1 MSGGVILR
9 SWRPEYFRV
18 WAIASLSLAAQP
30 LPKTTDFPA
39 HGKLPGIEIGAR
51 FLPNGLPSDAAV
63 RAGKDFLV
71 VDVGIFPETRGGVS
85 VSKSQFTLSV
95 DGKTMLAARSPLANS
110 SNGPA
115 VVARD
120 SLSHDSS
127 SHGGSVELG
136 GPPITGHPGGKEL
149 ESMPRRPISLDP
161 QPDAGQSAARAGK
174 VALPE
179 GPTNK
184 PVSGYLFFR
193 FEGNPKAIRSL
204 DLVYDGG
211 GRAKTR
217 IPILSSSVKPLSFAS
232 NRISSVRTNT
242 IQEPAIGKIMTA

>member
-1 MSGGVILR
+1 
-9 SWRPEYFRV
+9 
-18 WAIASLSLAAQP
+18 
-30 LPKTTDFPA
+30 
-39 HGKLPGIEIGAR
+39 
-51 FLPNGLPSDAAV
+51 V

-95 DGKTMLAARSPLANS
+95 DGKTMLAARSPVADS

-115 VVARD
+115 VA
-120 SLSHDSS
+120 LHDSS

-204 DLVYDGG
+204 HLVYDGG

-217 IPILSSSVKPLSFAS
+217 IPIL
-232 NRISSVRTNT
+232 
-242 IQEPAIGKIMTA
+242 

>member
-1 MSGGVILR
+1 M
-9 SWRPEYFRV
+9 
-18 WAIASLSLAAQP
+18 AQP
-30 LPKTTDFPA
+30 LPKTTDFLA

-51 FLPNGLPSDAAV
+51 YLPNGLPSDAAV

-71 VDVGIFPETRGGVS
+71 VDVGIFPETRGGIS

-95 DGKTMLAARSPLANS
+95 DGKTMLAARSPVANS

-115 VVARD
+115 VAAREP
-120 SLSHDSS
+120 HD
-127 SHGGSVELG
+127 GSVELG

-161 QPDAGQSAARAGK
+161 QPDAGQSTARAGK

-217 IPILSSSVKPLSFAS
+217 IPIL
-232 NRISSVRTNT
+232 
-242 IQEPAIGKIMTA
+242 